1 MGPILQLHLTAAA
14 QAVRHGRP
22 PVRPLRWLRSRAAA
36 CVVVLDARAE
46 LEPVVSTI
54 GALVDILDA
63 TLDMLQLTDRQHA
76 RLRMFI
82 DLERGV
88 AREMRASRRG
98 SRASTRVVVLGG
110 CWAGTRFLERSSA
123 PREPSQMSSDP
134 YPTPRPPLP
143 THHRR
148 PGRAPGREKCGYGH
162 LSAGLGAVL
171 SRRAAPRDHPTAVP
185 RRRAR
190 F

>member
-54 GALVDILDA
+54 GALGDILDA
-63 TLDMLQLTDRQHA
+63 TLELLQLTDRQHA

-98 SRASTRVVVLGG
+98 SRASTRVVLGG
-110 CWAGTRFLERSSA
+110 CWAGCW
-123 PREPSQMSSDP
+123 
-134 YPTPRPPLP
+134 
-143 THHRR
+143 
-148 PGRAPGREKCGYGH
+148 G
-162 LSAGLGAVL
+162 GA
-171 SRRAAPRDHPTAVP
+171 RAAPQV
-185 RRRAR
+185 RR
-190 F
+190 